1 MEEKE
6 PIEGTQW
13 IDRLSRTINCIP
25 WEASAQ
31 TWQFTYVGPQAV
43 KILGYP
49 IHRWYEDGFWEKHI
63 YAKDRESTIQFC
75 VESSQVLESYEFE
88 YRMIASDGRL
98 VWLHDVVTIESVD
111 GTPNYPGTGDGAP
124 THRTGTA

>member
-1 MEEKE
+1 M
-6 PIEGTQW
+6 G
-13 IDRLSRTINCIP
+13 R
-25 WEASAQ
+25 
-31 TWQFTYVGPQAV
+31 QAV

-49 IHRWYEDGFWEKHI
+49 IHRWHEDGFWVNHI
-63 YAKDRESTIQFC
+63 YSKDREATIEYC
-75 VESSQVLESYEFE
+75 LESSKALESYEFQ

-98 VWLHDVVTIESVD
+98 VWLHDVVTVESVD